1 MIKYILNIPYT
12 LIGIII
18 SVLSFPKKIVFLKR
32 PLSLIFYVKNMWWR
46 FGYLKGA
53 RAITLGNIVILG
65 PKIEEF
71 DLGHEI
77 THVYQYLKYPLIF
90 PVLYYVELFKNGY
103 KDNKFEKEAF
113 ANKNK

>member
-1 MIKYILNIPYT
+1 
-12 LIGIII
+12 
-18 SVLSFPKKIVFLKR
+18 
-32 PLSLIFYVKNMWWR
+32 MWWR

-53 RAITLGNIVILG
+53 RAITLGNIIILG